1 MAFCRNCGAEM
12 SDEQLY
18 CLNCGAPMQVEP
30 TPPAAPEKQKL
41 NVGSLV
47 FSIINLVCCC
57 QIMGIISLV
66 MTIMAQNET
75 EEGSKKKLK
84 IALILNIIG
93 VVVGGIITIVYF
105 ILALSMGLAEAGLL

>member
-1 MAFCRNCGAEM
+1 M
-12 SDEQLY
+12 SDVQLY

-84 IALILNIIG
+84 IALILNIVG
-93 VVVGGIITIVYF
+93 VVVGGIITIAYV
-105 ILALSMGLAEAGLL
+105 ILIFAGVFAEAGLM